1 MNRRKR
7 GIFNRSEFSPLEI
20 NTRGYWHICLNVNFQ
35 TWSLA
40 ILLVIANAPHLNQV
54 FLIRT
59 ASNYPIHLKGTL
71 PFNINHSVRLHQLH
85 CVLVT
90 AAAEWWMCAL
100 WAPGPVACLDSGS
113 YWSGRDLVIWDMHS
127 PYRSSHLH
135 CQLPHPAVNSVQV
148 YLKNKHLKNYLMG
161 HFNALLPACA
171 I

>member
-1 MNRRKR
+1 MD
-7 GIFNRSEFSPLEI
+7 
-20 NTRGYWHICLNVNFQ
+20 VNFWTTSDILDEIWRYDKNPKSFKSQ
-35 TWSLA
+35 SLFSATPSPAPQWIGGRGGFLIDLNSVPPRSIHRAIDIYVRMLIFRYTQSLA
-40 ILLVIANAPHLNQV
+40 ILLVIANALHLNQV

-100 WAPGPVACLDSGS
+100 WALSPVACSDRG
-113 YWSGRDLVIWDMHS
+113 
-127 PYRSSHLH
+127 
-135 CQLPHPAVNSVQV
+135 QLSEANGQE
-148 YLKNKHLKNYLMG
+148 G
-161 HFNALLPACA
+161 